1 MPGWRSTERAS
12 AGQRIAQLS
21 IERDG
26 GRTALVFSGR
36 LNAPGAG
43 GLWSTAI
50 RAATGARG
58 QALRFDLTAVEA
70 FDMAGAALLLAAER
84 AHGVPI
90 ELTGANPHA
99 TDLLARARRVGGG
112 VAAAHADQGQPT
124 RQPEGRV
131 PAPTQGQPQ
140 SQAQGQTQG
149 LVPEL
154 AEGSIQGPV
163 HGPIQRPII
172 QRPAGRQTRG
182 DGTRQAPGRTAWR
195 DQWRTVL
202 PVTAATLEVLANG
215 VAFIGEVL
223 VAVVRLP
230 ARRRMLPMVDL
241 LRYADQ
247 AGVRA
252 LPLVVL
258 LGFLMGTILA
268 FQSIVPMRPYGA
280 DLFVANLVTISLL
293 RELGALL
300 SAVILAGRTGSAFAA
315 EIGTMKV
322 NQELDALV
330 TMGLDPMTMLVL
342 PRLIAVMLV
351 LPALALVLDIAGLLG
366 MTAVMRGFGFPLV
379 TIMHQVQGA
388 ATVTDLFGGLFK
400 AVCFGAAIA
409 AIGCRA
415 GLSTGHGPR
424 AVGLSAT
431 AAVVGG
437 IISTILLDG
446 VLAVMFYRLDL

>member
-1 MPGWRSTERAS
+1 MPGWRSTERAT
-12 AGQRIAQLS
+12 AAQRTADLR
-21 IERDG
+21 IEPDG

-36 LNAPGAG
+36 LNASGAG
-43 GLWSTAI
+43 GLWSTVI

-58 QALRFDLTAVEA
+58 RELRFDLTAVEA

-84 AHGVPI
+84 AHGTPTEV
-90 ELTGANPHA
+90 TGANPHA
-99 TDLLARARRVGGG
+99 TDLLSRARRAGAG
-112 VAAAHADQGQPT
+112 AAAASTAEGDAEGQSQGQ
-124 RQPEGRV
+124 
-131 PAPTQGQPQ
+131 
-140 SQAQGQTQG
+140 
-149 LVPEL
+149 
-154 AEGSIQGPV
+154 
-163 HGPIQRPII
+163 
-172 QRPAGRQTRG
+172 AGRPGPTTPQT
-182 DGTRQAPGRTAWR
+182 TRLTQRQTAQQAPGRTLWR
-195 DQWRTVL
+195 DQWQTIF
-202 PVTAATLEVLANG
+202 PVAAATLELLANG
-215 VAFIGEVL
+215 VAFMGEVL
-223 VAVVRLP
+223 VAVLRLP
-230 ARRRMLPMVDL
+230 ARRRMLPLGDL

-252 LPLVVL
+252 LPLVML

-268 FQSIVPMRPYGA
+268 FQSVVPMRPYGA

-351 LPALALVLDIAGLLG
+351 LPALALVLDISGLAG
-366 MTAVMRGFGFPLV
+366 MTAVMHGFGFPLV
-379 TIMHQVQGA
+379 TIMHQVQGS
-388 ATVTDLFGGLFK
+388 ATITDLFGGLFK

-431 AAVVGG
+431 AAVVGA
-437 IISTILLDG
+437 IISTIVLDG

>member
-1 MPGWRSTERAS
+1 
-12 AGQRIAQLS
+12 
-21 IERDG
+21 
-26 GRTALVFSGR
+26 
-36 LNAPGAG
+36 
-43 GLWSTAI
+43 
-50 RAATGARG
+50 
-58 QALRFDLTAVEA
+58 
-70 FDMAGAALLLAAER
+70 
-84 AHGVPI
+84 
-90 ELTGANPHA
+90 
-99 TDLLARARRVGGG
+99 
-112 VAAAHADQGQPT
+112 VA
-124 RQPEGRV
+124 
-131 PAPTQGQPQ
+131 
-140 SQAQGQTQG
+140 
-149 LVPEL
+149 
-154 AEGSIQGPV
+154 
-163 HGPIQRPII
+163 
-172 QRPAGRQTRG
+172 
-182 DGTRQAPGRTAWR
+182 
-195 DQWRTVL
+195 
-202 PVTAATLEVLANG
+202 AATLELLANG
-215 VAFIGEVL
+215 VAFMGEVL
-223 VAVVRLP
+223 VAVLRLP
-230 ARRRMLPMVDL
+230 ARRRMLPLGDL

-252 LPLVVL
+252 LPLVML

-268 FQSIVPMRPYGA
+268 FQSVVPMRPYGA

-351 LPALALVLDIAGLLG
+351 LPALALVLDISGLAG
-366 MTAVMRGFGFPLV
+366 MTAVMHGFGFPLV
-379 TIMHQVQGA
+379 TIMHQVQGS
-388 ATVTDLFGGLFK
+388 ATITDLFGGLFK

-431 AAVVGG
+431 AAVVGA
-437 IISTILLDG
+437 IISTIVLDG

>member
-1 MPGWRSTERAS
+1 MPGWRSTERTS
-12 AGQRIAQLS
+12 GQGIAHLRV
-21 IERDG
+21 EPDG

-36 LNAPGAG
+36 LNAASAG
-43 GLWSTAI
+43 GLWSKAI
-50 RAATGARG
+50 GAATGARG
-58 QALRFDLTAVEA
+58 QAVRFDLVAVEA

-84 AHGVPI
+84 AHGAPI
-90 ELTGANPHA
+90 ELTGATPQA
-99 TDLLARARRVGGG
+99 TALLARARHAGAG
-112 VAAAHADQGQPT
+112 AAALSAAQ
-124 RQPEGRV
+124 RQAQEQEQAR
-131 PAPTQGQPQ
+131 
-140 SQAQGQTQG
+140 AQGQISG
-149 LVPEL
+149 PE
-154 AEGSIQGPV
+154 
-163 HGPIQRPII
+163 
-172 QRPAGRQTRG
+172 
-182 DGTRQAPGRTAWR
+182 PGRAKAQARIQARVQARARAQAQTPW
-195 DQWRTVL
+195 QTIF
-202 PVTAATLEVLANG
+202 PVSAATLDAMADG
-215 VAFIGEVL
+215 IAFMGEAL

-230 ARRRMLPMVDL
+230 ARRRMLRISDVL
-241 LRYADQ
+241 HYADQ

-252 LPLVVL
+252 LPLVAL

-280 DLFVANLVTISLL
+280 DLFVADLVTVSLL

-322 NQELDALV
+322 NQEVDALV

-351 LPALALVLDIAGLLG
+351 LPALALVLDVAGLCG
-366 MTAVMRGFGFPLV
+366 MATVMHGFGFPLL
-379 TIMHQVQGA
+379 TIVHQVQIS
-388 ATVTDLFGGLFK
+388 ATVRDLFGGLFK

-437 IISTILLDG
+437 IISTIVLDG
-446 VLAVMFYRLDL
+446 VLAVIFYRLNL

>member
-1 MPGWRSTERAS
+1 MPGWRSTERTS
-12 AGQRIAQLS
+12 GQGIAHLRV
-21 IERDG
+21 EPDG

-36 LNAPGAG
+36 LNAASAG
-43 GLWSTAI
+43 GLWSKAI
-50 RAATGARG
+50 GAASGARG
-58 QALRFDLTAVEA
+58 QALRFDLVAVEA

-84 AHGVPI
+84 AHGAPI
-90 ELTGANPHA
+90 ELTGATPQA
-99 TDLLARARRVGGG
+99 TALLARARHAGAG
-112 VAAAHADQGQPT
+112 AAALSAAQ
-124 RQPEGRV
+124 RQAQEQEQAR
-131 PAPTQGQPQ
+131 
-140 SQAQGQTQG
+140 AQGQGQILG
-149 LVPEL
+149 PE
-154 AEGSIQGPV
+154 
-163 HGPIQRPII
+163 
-172 QRPAGRQTRG
+172 
-182 DGTRQAPGRTAWR
+182 PGRAKAQARVQARARAQAQTPW
-195 DQWRTVL
+195 QTIF
-202 PVTAATLEVLANG
+202 PVSAATVDAVANG
-215 VAFIGEVL
+215 IAFMGEAL

-230 ARRRMLPMVDL
+230 ARRRMLRISDVL
-241 LRYADQ
+241 HYADQ

-252 LPLVVL
+252 LPLVAL

-280 DLFVANLVTISLL
+280 DLFVADLVTVSLL

-322 NQELDALV
+322 NQEVDALV

-351 LPALALVLDIAGLLG
+351 LPALALVLDVAGLCG
-366 MTAVMRGFGFPLV
+366 MATVMHGFGFPLL
-379 TIMHQVQGA
+379 TIVHQVQIS
-388 ATVTDLFGGLFK
+388 ATVRDLFGGLFK

-437 IISTILLDG
+437 IISTIVLDG
-446 VLAVMFYRLDL
+446 VLAVIFYRLNL

>member
-1 MPGWRSTERAS
+1 MPGWRSTERAT
-12 AGQRIAQLS
+12 AAPRTADLRI
-21 IERDG
+21 EPDG

-36 LNAPGAG
+36 LNAAGAG
-43 GLWSTAI
+43 GLWSTAM
-50 RAATGARG
+50 RAATAARG

-84 AHGVPI
+84 AHGKPTEV
-90 ELTGANPHA
+90 TGANPHA
-99 TDLLARARRVGGG
+99 TDLLARARRAVPG
-112 VAAAHADQGQPT
+112 VAAVPAAQGGAEGQAQGQP
-124 RQPEGRV
+124 P
-131 PAPTQGQPQ
+131 GQI
-140 SQAQGQTQG
+140 QGQTQG
-149 LVPEL
+149 QQT
-154 AEGSIQGPV
+154 QG
-163 HGPIQRPII
+163 
-172 QRPAGRQTRG
+172 
-182 DGTRQAPGRTAWR
+182 QAHGRTPWR
-195 DQWRTVL
+195 DQWQAIF
-202 PVTAATLEVLANG
+202 PVAAATLEVLANG
-215 VAFIGEVL
+215 VAFIGEVM
-223 VAVVRLP
+223 VAVLRLP
-230 ARRRMLPMVDL
+230 ARRRMLPLSDL

-252 LPLVVL
+252 LPLVML

-268 FQSIVPMRPYGA
+268 FQSVVPMRPYGA
-280 DLFVANLVTISLL
+280 DLFVANLVTVSLL

-351 LPALALVLDIAGLLG
+351 LPALALVLDITGLLG
-366 MTAVMRGFGFPLV
+366 MTAVMHGFGFPVV

-388 ATVTDLFGGLFK
+388 ATISDLLGGLFK

-431 AAVVGG
+431 AAVVGA
-437 IISTILLDG
+437 IISTIVLDG
-446 VLAVMFYRLDL
+446 ALAVMFYRLNL

>member
-1 MPGWRSTERAS
+1 M
-12 AGQRIAQLS
+12 
-21 IERDG
+21 
-26 GRTALVFSGR
+26 
-36 LNAPGAG
+36 
-43 GLWSTAI
+43 

-84 AHGVPI
+84 AHGAPTEV
-90 ELTGANPHA
+90 TGANPHA
-99 TDLLARARRVGGG
+99 TDLLARAR
-112 VAAAHADQGQPT
+112 HA
-124 RQPEGRV
+124 V
-131 PAPTQGQPQ
+131 PAAGPLPAAQGEAGGQPQ
-140 SQAQGQTQG
+140 GQATGQATGQARG
-149 LVPEL
+149 QVRWQTIFPVLV
-154 AEGSIQGPV
+154 AS
-163 HGPIQRPII
+163 
-172 QRPAGRQTRG
+172 
-182 DGTRQAPGRTAWR
+182 
-195 DQWRTVL
+195 
-202 PVTAATLEVLANG
+202 LEALANG
-215 VAFIGEVL
+215 ISFMGEAL
-223 VAVVRLP
+223 VAVLRLP
-230 ARRRMLPMVDL
+230 AHRRMLQIGDL

-252 LPLVVL
+252 LPLVTL

-280 DLFVANLVTISLL
+280 DLFVANLVTVSLL

-322 NQELDALV
+322 NQEVDALV

-351 LPALALVLDIAGLLG
+351 LPALALVLDVAGLFG
-366 MTAVMRGFGFPLV
+366 MAAVMRGFGFPLV
-379 TIMHQVQGA
+379 TVMHQVQLS
-388 ATVTDLFGGLFK
+388 ATVGDLFGGLFK

-437 IISTILLDG
+437 IISTIVLDG

>member
-1 MPGWRSTERAS
+1 MLGLRSTEGAT
-12 AGQRIAQLS
+12 AGQRTAHLS
-21 IERDG
+21 IEPDG

-36 LNAPGAG
+36 LNAAGAG
-43 GLWSTAI
+43 GLWGTAI

-70 FDMAGAALLLAAER
+70 IDMAGAALLLAAER
-84 AHGVPI
+84 AHGAPI
-90 ELTGANPHA
+90 EVTGANPHA
-99 TDLLARARRVGGG
+99 TDLLARARRAVPG
-112 VAAAHADQGQPT
+112 AAAVPT
-124 RQPEGRV
+124 
-131 PAPTQGQPQ
+131 
-140 SQAQGQTQG
+140 AQGQTTGQTTG
-149 LVPEL
+149 Q
-154 AEGSIQGPV
+154 AEGQTTGQNGGQPQGQ
-163 HGPIQRPII
+163 I
-172 QRPAGRQTRG
+172 
-182 DGTRQAPGRTAWR
+182 TRQPTRRTPGQAERQAQGRTP
-195 DQWRTVL
+195 WRTML
-202 PVTAATLEVLANG
+202 PVGAATLDVMANG

-223 VAVVRLP
+223 VAVLRLP
-230 ARRRMLPMVDL
+230 ARWRMLPLRDL

-268 FQSIVPMRPYGA
+268 FQSVVPMRPYGA

-351 LPALALVLDIAGLLG
+351 LPALALVLDISGLLG

-388 ATVTDLFGGLFK
+388 ATITDLFGGLFK

-431 AAVVGG
+431 GAVVGG
-437 IISTILLDG
+437 IISTIVLDG
-446 VLAVMFYRLDL
+446 VLAVMFYRLNL

>member
-1 MPGWRSTERAS
+1 MPGWRSTERAT
-12 AGQRIAQLS
+12 AAQRTADLR
-21 IERDG
+21 IEPDG

-36 LNAPGAG
+36 LNAAGAG

-84 AHGVPI
+84 AHGVPTEI
-90 ELTGANPHA
+90 TGANPHA
-99 TDLLARARRVGGG
+99 TDLLARARHAVAG
-112 VAAAHADQGQPT
+112 AAAMPAAQVQP
-124 RQPEGRV
+124 
-131 PAPTQGQPQ
+131 
-140 SQAQGQTQG
+140 QGQTTPQ
-149 LVPEL
+149 
-154 AEGSIQGPV
+154 AEGP
-163 HGPIQRPII
+163 
-172 QRPAGRQTRG
+172 
-182 DGTRQAPGRTAWR
+182 APGPTRWR
-195 DQWRTVL
+195 DQWQTAF
-202 PVTAATLEVLANG
+202 PVAAATLEALANG
-215 VAFIGEVL
+215 VAFMGEVL
-223 VAVVRLP
+223 VAVLRLP
-230 ARRRMLPMVDL
+230 ARRRMLPLGDL

-252 LPLVVL
+252 LPLVML

-268 FQSIVPMRPYGA
+268 FQSVVPMRPYGA

-366 MTAVMRGFGFPLV
+366 MTAVMHGFGFPVV
-379 TIMHQVQGA
+379 TIMHQVRGS
-388 ATVTDLFGGLFK
+388 ATIADLLGGLFK

-437 IISTILLDG
+437 IISTIVLDG